1 MLQYNLV
8 QRDGTSNISV
18 VIDGT
23 LFVADEQHPLFDEIV
38 EGALANDP
46 AIAELF
52 DASRRVARV
61 FADLTGRVSVKNSR
75 VFFDNEEIDDVYS
88 DQIVAFVDE
97 GVDDW
102 QPLVKFLEKVYTE
115 CEGHTRDNLT
125 RWLKSVGSF
134 TINDDGDIVGYKGV
148 TAALGSI
155 HHGPAVVDGKAV
167 NGSVPNLPG
176 SVIEMQRAKV
186 EANPAVACS
195 VGLHVGT
202 WEYAS
207 SFGTTVLQVT
217 VHPRDVVSV
226 PTDCNGQKMRVARY
240 KVEKVINGKHNVP
253 VIPVEDFG
261 TQEQADRYAEG
272 YEDGYE
278 EGYGDGI
285 NSGY

>member
-1 MLQYNLV
+1 M
-8 QRDGTSNISV
+8 SNIAV
-18 VIDGT
+18 VVDGE
-23 LFVADEQHPLFDEIV
+23 LFNADDQHPLFDSIV
-38 EGALANDP
+38 DAARAGDESVVD
-46 AIAELF
+46 LF
-52 DASRRVARV
+52 DASRRVAQV

-75 VFFDNEEIDDVYS
+75 VFFDGEAIDDVFEQ
-88 DQIVAFVDE
+88 QIVDFVE
-97 GVDDW
+97 AGTDDW
-102 QPLVKFLEKVYTE
+102 QPLVKFLEKVYGETD
-115 CEGHTRDNLT
+115 GHTRANLT

-148 TAALGSI
+148 TRDLGSI
-155 HHGPAVVDGKAV
+155 HHGPAVVDGVSV
-167 NGSVPNLPG
+167 NGSVPNQPG

-207 SFGTTVLQVT
+207 SFGETVLQVT

-240 KVEKVINGKHNVP
+240 KVEKIINGKHDDL

-261 TQEQADRYAEG
+261 TQEQADRYRSG
-272 YEDGYE
+272 YDDGYD
-278 EGYGDGI
+278 DGFDDGS
-285 NSGY
+285 NDGVYRN